1 MFSVAPVLSPALK
14 ELLHAQLPLLQLFM
28 DPFSQLVVLP
38 TSEGQDPF
46 PTGPFP
52 LGPLCS
58 GAGQQD
64 NRDTSQSWGIKGL
77 KVPK

>member
-46 PTGPFP
+46 PWVLCAQERGSKTTGIPAK
-52 LGPLCS
+52 
-58 GAGQQD
+58 AG
-64 NRDTSQSWGIKGL
+64 G
-77 KVPK
+77 